1 MTIHT
6 KAILHAS
13 AILTPLCLSYGFH
26 VSKDAKKI
34 IKAFIV
40 GWEVAARVGIAN
52 KGTFHKRGFHTTA
65 IAGIFGSVS
74 ASAILLD
81 LNKEQIIN
89 ALGLAGS
96 FASGINEFL
105 SNGSNSKVLH
115 IANAIKNGIMVAHFA
130 KNNMSG
136 PL

>member
-1 MTIHT
+1 M
-6 KAILHAS
+6 
-13 AILTPLCLSYGFH
+13 
-26 VSKDAKKI
+26 
-34 IKAFIV
+34 
-40 GWEVAARVGIAN
+40 
-52 KGTFHKRGFHTTA
+52 
-65 IAGIFGSVS
+65 S

-115 IANAIKNGIMVAHFA
+115 IANAIKNGILIANFA
-130 KNNMSG
+130 KNNMSE
-136 PL
+136 PLSIFKGRDNIFKCFGIEQECDKTELDKGLGEI